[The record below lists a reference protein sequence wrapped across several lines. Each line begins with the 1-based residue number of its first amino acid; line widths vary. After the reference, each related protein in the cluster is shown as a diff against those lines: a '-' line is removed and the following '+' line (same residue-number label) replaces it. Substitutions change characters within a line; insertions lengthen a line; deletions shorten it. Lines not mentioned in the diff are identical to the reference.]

1 MFRTLVGLAIVG
13 TLLIGAGVQPTDL
26 TAAGNAR
33 KMAPNFS
40 LDDSHGKTIQLSDFR
55 GRVVLLDFWAT
66 WCHGCKTEIP
76 WYMEFDNKYK
86 ENGLAVIGV
95 SMDED
100 GWKSVKPFVAEHKIN
115 YPIVV
120 GNQEL
125 GKLYSVE
132 TLPVTLLIDR
142 DGKIAEAHMGMVE
155 KAAFENEIKA
165 LLHEGK

>member
-26 TAAGNAR
+26 TAAVNER

>member
-26 TAAGNAR
+26 TAAVNER

-40 LDDSHGKTIQLSDFR
+40 LDDSQGKTIQLSDFR
-55 GRVVLLDFWAT
+55 GKVVLLDFWAT

-76 WYMEFDNKYK
+76 WYMEFEHKYK

-120 GNQEL
+120 GNQDL

>member
-1 MFRTLVGLAIVG
+1 MFRTMVGLAIVG
-13 TLLIGAGVQPTDL
+13 TLLIGAGVQPSDL
-26 TAAGNAR
+26 TAAANAR

-40 LDDSHGKTIQLSDFR
+40 LDDSQGKTIQLSDFR
-55 GRVVLLDFWAT
+55 GKVVLLDFWAT

-120 GNQEL
+120 GNQDL

>member
-1 MFRTLVGLAIVG
+1 
-13 TLLIGAGVQPTDL
+13 
-26 TAAGNAR
+26 
-33 KMAPNFS
+33 
-40 LDDSHGKTIQLSDFR
+40 
-55 GRVVLLDFWAT
+55 
-66 WCHGCKTEIP
+66 
-76 WYMEFDNKYK
+76 MEFDHKYK

-100 GWKSVKPFVAEHKIN
+100 GWKSVKPFVAEHKII

-120 GNQEL
+120 GNQDL